1 MDVLVKVFFI
11 FFYLLAG
18 PLVQLLVLKQKL
30 SFPDRTCELLKEE
43 KQLMVGH
50 FLIVSLIVCS
60 ENKVGSK
67 RGGIEL
73 FIFCQS
79 LAVCFVF
86 LFLFEVFLFALR
98 FII

>member
-1 MDVLVKVFFI
+1 
-11 FFYLLAG
+11 
-18 PLVQLLVLKQKL
+18 
-30 SFPDRTCELLKEE
+30 
-43 KQLMVGH
+43 MVGH

-60 ENKVGSK
+60 ENKVSSK

-98 FII
+98 FIILKQTFIRLKQHSGNQCGIFFCGLHV